1 MLDYYISW
9 DFAITSEK
17 LWRLHFGISYL
28 ESLGN
33 RSRERD
39 WQKDISKALHL
50 DDKVADRFRVDNK
63 NLIF

>member
-9 DFAITSEK
+9 DFAITSENFGGCT
-17 LWRLHFGISYL
+17 LAFHIWRVSGIGQ
-28 ESLGN
+28 GN
-33 RSRERD
+33 VTDRR
-39 WQKDISKALHL
+39 IFSKALHL